1 MEIRRIAADD
11 EAAIEA
17 WFQLRLAWSR
27 EMPGDPG
34 LVPHHP
40 RAILTDPW
48 PDEEDR
54 AYLATVDDVPGR
66 LLHRHACT

>member
-1 MEIRRIAADD
+1 MEICRIASDD

-34 LVPHHP
+34 LCRINHG
-40 RAILTDPW
+40 AILTDPW

-54 AYLATVDDVPGR
+54 AYLATVDGLPIGFYTR
-66 LLHRHACT
+66 RCT